1 MEYMSSHKDQN
12 GISHPRMT
20 LNGILKF
27 AGVIKSEYFAQHGI
41 FGGRGA
47 KMEYHPFIVCTPIS
61 YLVGSERIFDDVHV
75 TANNSNEYVTIKVD
89 RHVVL
94 AYT

>member
-1 MEYMSSHKDQN
+1 MAMVTEPLPARRR
-12 GISHPRMT
+12 GEPRRR
-20 LNGILKF
+20 
-27 AGVIKSEYFAQHGI
+27 
-41 FGGRGA
+41 GRGWCRWA
-47 KMEYHPFIVCTPIS
+47 GRGMRHVALYFIVCTPIS
-61 YLVGSERIFDDVHV
+61 YLVGRERIFDDV

>member
-1 MEYMSSHKDQN
+1 MVMCSDRARYLVFWVSAASVA
-12 GISHPRMT
+12 
-20 LNGILKF
+20 L
-27 AGVIKSEYFAQHGI
+27 Y
-41 FGGRGA
+41 
-47 KMEYHPFIVCTPIS
+47 FIVCTPIS
-61 YLVGSERIFDDVHV
+61 YLVGRERIFDDV

>member
-1 MEYMSSHKDQN
+1 M
-12 GISHPRMT
+12 
-20 LNGILKF
+20 
-27 AGVIKSEYFAQHGI
+27 VICSDRARYLVFWVSAALVAQ
-41 FGGRGA
+41 
-47 KMEYHPFIVCTPIS
+47 YFIVCTPIS
-61 YLVGSERIFDDVHV
+61 YLVGRERIFDDV

>member
-1 MEYMSSHKDQN
+1 MSCTAS
-12 GISHPRMT
+12 IPRP
-20 LNGILKF
+20 
-27 AGVIKSEYFAQHGI
+27 
-41 FGGRGA
+41 
-47 KMEYHPFIVCTPIS
+47 PFSMLSSASKLSTVWACALVCTPIS
-61 YLVGSERIFDDVHV
+61 YLVGRERIFDDV

>member
-1 MEYMSSHKDQN
+1 MFWGSAALY
-12 GISHPRMT
+12 
-20 LNGILKF
+20 
-27 AGVIKSEYFAQHGI
+27 
-41 FGGRGA
+41 
-47 KMEYHPFIVCTPIS
+47 FIVCTPIS
-61 YLVGSERIFDDVHV
+61 YLVARERIFDDV

>member
-1 MEYMSSHKDQN
+1 MVICCDRPQN
-12 GISHPRMT
+12 LVVLQSPVA
-20 LNGILKF
+20 L
-27 AGVIKSEYFAQHGI
+27 YFI
-41 FGGRGA
+41 
-47 KMEYHPFIVCTPIS
+47 ICTPIC
-61 YLVGSERIFDDVHV
+61 YLACRERIFDDV